1 MYKYEELK
9 DTLHTDT
16 NQELI
21 LQASEELKTL
31 LSITGAVR
39 KGVILRRI
47 CGDSCT
53 TMTAMAIVDRLVEL
67 NKNWM
72 ISKPHGESTAWQHE
86 VISCHDQT

>member
-9 DTLHTDT
+9 NTLHTDT
-16 NQELI
+16 NQELL

-47 CGDSCT
+47 CGDSW
-53 TMTAMAIVDRLVEL
+53 TAMAIVDRLVEL